1 MMGERPF
8 GQDEDP
14 VMEAMTRRGVAQRSE
29 SGRNFGRFFT
39 VLLFALF
46 IITLLIAIMAGTGL
60 YRTLVDVRDQA
71 DASRLATGLIAN
83 SVRAA
88 DAVDAVGSGQ
98 GPEGRSLVLT
108 ENLDSGTFE
117 TRIYAYQGRIVE
129 EYALAD
135 AAYTPEKA
143 TPIVESQS
151 FAFSY
156 ENGLLTVD
164 TDDGSVQ
171 VALRSVRGGA

>member
-1 MMGERPF
+1 MSSERLS

-14 VMEAMTRRGVAQRSE
+14 IMEALTSRGVAQRAE
-29 SGRNFGRFFT
+29 SGQNFGRLFT

-46 IITLLIAIMAGTGL
+46 IVSLLIAIMAGTGL
-60 YRTLVDVRDQA
+60 YRALVDVRDQA
-71 DASRLATGLIAN
+71 DTSRLATGLIAN

-88 DAVDAVGSGQ
+88 DSVDAIGAGK

-108 ENLDSGTFE
+108 ERLDSGTFE
-117 TRIYAYQGRIVE
+117 TRIYAYQGSIVE

-143 TPIVESQS
+143 TPIVASQHFS
-151 FAFSY
+151 FSY
-156 ENGLLTVD
+156 KKGLLTVD

-171 VALRSVRGGA
+171 VTLRSVRGGA

>member
-1 MMGERPF
+1 
-8 GQDEDP
+8 
-14 VMEAMTRRGVAQRSE
+14 MEALTGSGVVQRAE
-29 SGRNFGRFFT
+29 GGQNFGRLFT

-46 IITLLIAIMAGTGL
+46 IVALLIAIMAGTGL
-60 YRTLVDVRDQA
+60 YRALVDVREQA

-88 DAVDAVGSGQ
+88 DSMDAVGAGK

-108 ENLDSGTFE
+108 ERLDSGTFE
-117 TRIYAYQGRIVE
+117 TRIYAYQGSIVE

-143 TPIVESQS
+143 TPIAS
-151 FAFSY
+151 
-156 ENGLLTVD
+156 
-164 TDDGSVQ
+164 
-171 VALRSVRGGA
+171 RSPTRTGCSPWTRTTAACRWRCAA

>member
-1 MMGERPF
+1 
-8 GQDEDP
+8 
-14 VMEAMTRRGVAQRSE
+14 MEALTSRGVVQRAE
-29 SGRNFGRFFT
+29 GGQNFGRLFT

-46 IITLLIAIMAGTGL
+46 IVALLIAIMAGTGL
-60 YRTLVDVRDQA
+60 YRALVDVREQA

-88 DAVDAVGSGQ
+88 DSVDAVGAGK

-108 ENLDSGTFE
+108 ERLDSGTFE
-117 TRIYAYQGRIVE
+117 TRIYAYQGSIVE
-129 EYALAD
+129 DYALAD

-143 TPIVESQS
+143 TPIVASQR

-156 ENGLLTVD
+156 EDGLLTVD

>member
-1 MMGERPF
+1 
-8 GQDEDP
+8 
-14 VMEAMTRRGVAQRSE
+14 MEALTSRGIAQRAE
-29 SGRNFGRFFT
+29 GGQGFGRLFT

-46 IITLLIAIMAGTGL
+46 IVALLIAIMAGTGL
-60 YRTLVDVRDQA
+60 YRALVEVRDQA
-71 DASRLATGLIAN
+71 DDTRLATGLIAN

-88 DAVDAVGSGQ
+88 
-98 GPEGRSLVLT
+98 
-108 ENLDSGTFE
+108 SGTFE
-117 TRIYAYQGRIVE
+117 TRIYAYQGSIVE

-143 TPIVESQS
+143 TPVVASER

-156 ENGLLTVD
+156 ENGLLTVE

>member
-1 MMGERPF
+1 MKGERPS
-8 GQDEDP
+8 GRDEDA
-14 VMEAMTRRGVAQRSE
+14 VMEALTSRGVVQRAE
-29 SGRNFGRFFT
+29 GGQNFGRLFT

-46 IITLLIAIMAGTGL
+46 IVALLIAIMAGTGL
-60 YRTLVDVRDQA
+60 YRALVDVREQA

-88 DAVDAVGSGQ
+88 DSMDAVGAGK

-108 ENLDSGTFE
+108 ERLDSGTFE
-117 TRIYAYQGRIVE
+117 TRIYAYQGSIVE

-143 TPIVESQS
+143 TPIVASQR

-156 ENGLLTVD
+156 EDGLLTVD

-171 VALRSVRGGA
+171 VALRSVRGDA

>member
-1 MMGERPF
+1 MTGERPF
-8 GQDEDP
+8 GQDEDS
-14 VMEAMTRRGVAQRSE
+14 VMEAVTSRGVAQRSE
-29 SGRNFGRFFT
+29 NGHSFGRLFT
-39 VLLFALF
+39 ALLFALF
-46 IITLLIAIMAGTGL
+46 IVALLIAITAGTGL
-60 YRTLVDVRDQA
+60 YRALVDVREQA

-88 DAVDAVGSGQ
+88 DAVDAVGAGQ
-98 GPEGRSLVLT
+98 GPEGLSLVLT
-108 ENLDSGTFE
+108 ERLDNGTFE
-117 TRIYAYQGRIVE
+117 TRIYAYQGSIVE

-143 TPIVESQS
+143 SPIVESQR

-156 ENGLLTVD
+156 ENGLLTVE

>member
-1 MMGERPF
+1 
-8 GQDEDP
+8 
-14 VMEAMTRRGVAQRSE
+14 MEALTSRGIVQRAE
-29 SGRNFGRFFT
+29 GGQNFGRIFT

-46 IITLLIAIMAGTGL
+46 IVALLIAIMVGTGL
-60 YRTLVDVRDQA
+60 YRALVDVREQA
-71 DASRLATGLIAN
+71 DTSRLATGLVAN

-88 DAVDAVGSGQ
+88 DAVNAIGAGQ

-108 ENLDSGTFE
+108 ERLDSGTFE
-117 TRIYAYQGRIVE
+117 TRIYAYQGSIVE

-143 TPIVESQS
+143 TPIVESQR

>member
-1 MMGERPF
+1 MTGERPS

-14 VMEAMTRRGVAQRSE
+14 VMGALTSRGVAQRTEGSQ
-29 SGRNFGRFFT
+29 GFGRLFT
-39 VLLFALF
+39 VLLFALL
-46 IITLLIAIMAGTGL
+46 IVTLLIAIMAGTGL
-60 YRTLVDVRDQA
+60 YRALVDVRAQA
-71 DASRLATGLIAN
+71 DASRLATSLIAN

-88 DAVDAVGSGQ
+88 DAVDAVGAGQ

-108 ENLDSGTFE
+108 ERLDSGTFE
-117 TRIYAYQGRIVE
+117 TRIYAYQGSIVQ

-143 TPIVESQS
+143 TPIVESQR

-156 ENGLLTVD
+156 ENGLLVVE
-164 TDDGSVQ
+164 TDDDSVQ
-171 VALRSVRGGA
+171 IALRSVRGGA

>member
-1 MMGERPF
+1 MRGERPS
-8 GQDEDP
+8 GRDEDA
-14 VMEAMTRRGVAQRSE
+14 VMEALTSRGIAQRAE
-29 SGRNFGRFFT
+29 GGQGFGRLFT

-46 IITLLIAIMAGTGL
+46 IVALLIAIMTGTGL
-60 YRTLVDVRDQA
+60 YRALVEVRDQA
-71 DASRLATGLIAN
+71 DDTRLATGLIAN

-88 DAVDAVGSGQ
+88 DSVDAVGAG
-98 GPEGRSLVLT
+98 EGRSLVLT
-108 ENLDSGTFE
+108 ERLDSGTFE
-117 TRIYAYQGRIVE
+117 TRIYAYQGSIVE

-143 TPIVESQS
+143 TPVVASER

-156 ENGLLTVD
+156 ENGLLTVE